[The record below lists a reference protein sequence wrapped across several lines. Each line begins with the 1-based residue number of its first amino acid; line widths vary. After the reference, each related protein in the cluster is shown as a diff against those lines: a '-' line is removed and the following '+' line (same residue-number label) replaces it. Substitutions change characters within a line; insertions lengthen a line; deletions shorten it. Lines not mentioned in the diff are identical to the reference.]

1 VLILT
6 TPNRLQLANLADL
19 SVRPYSPDHL
29 SELSY
34 DETLALLDEEGFD
47 VLEATGL
54 HLELALNW
62 FSPQPK
68 LDRFQRR
75 WNRKWAVPLMRVLLA
90 AGALAPRYSLDLI
103 FVARRKKTSERASRP
118 VSAVH

>member
-6 TPNRLQLANLADL
+6 TPNRLRLANLVDH
-19 SVRPYSPDHL
+19 SERPYSPDHL

-34 DETLALLDEEGFD
+34 DEALALLDDEGFE
-47 VLEATGL
+47 VVEKTGL

-62 FSPQPK
+62 FSPHPK

-75 WNRKWAVPLMRVLLA
+75 WNRRWAVPFMRVLLA

-103 FVARRKKTSERASRP
+103 FVARRRKAAHHAEP
-118 VSAVH
+118 VTRDQ